1 MERGEKQDEE
11 IAGSGHQGIREPGTR
26 LNADCGMG
34 YVTDK
39 TVGLPAGI
47 SKLCGATFEIT
58 SNLLL
63 FGGVN
68 DPPERWPPWPRIPG

>member
-1 MERGEKQDEE
+1 MGRREKQDEE
-11 IAGSGHQGIREPGTR
+11 KAGSGHQGIREPGIR

-39 TVGLPAGI
+39 IVEPPAGI
-47 SKLCGATFEIT
+47 AKFCGATFEIT

-63 FGGVN
+63 LDGVN
-68 DPPERWPPWPRIPG
+68 DPQERWPPWPRIPG